1 MFARKTFRKHRTHS
15 LSFTLL
21 SPDHAM
27 QSRIELLTKSLEQF
41 QTRDTGAKPVPL
53 MPDRKDSAFG
63 DTLTNFLNQAS
74 DAGAASA
81 DLTQRFAAGENVEMH
96 QVMAA
101 SEEAGIALDLVIE
114 LRNKA
119 VDAYRT
125 LINMQG

>member
-1 MFARKTFRKHRTHS
+1 
-15 LSFTLL
+15 
-21 SPDHAM
+21 M
-27 QSRIELLTKSLEQF
+27 QTRIELLTRSLDPF
-41 QTRDTGAKPVPL
+41 QSRDTGAKQVPVF
-53 MPDRKDSAFG
+53 PDAQDSAFG
-63 DTLTNFLNQAS
+63 DSLTRFLSEAS

-96 QVMAA
+96 KVMAA

-119 VDAYRT
+119 VEAYRT